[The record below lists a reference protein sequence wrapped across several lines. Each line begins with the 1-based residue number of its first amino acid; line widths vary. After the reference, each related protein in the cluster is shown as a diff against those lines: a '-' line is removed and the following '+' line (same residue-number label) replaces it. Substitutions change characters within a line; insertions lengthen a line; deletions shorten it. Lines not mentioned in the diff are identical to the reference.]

1 MRAEL
6 ARTNVGRGP
15 KVDLMPTERRVAELA
30 ADGLSDQDIAEATH
44 ICLTTVEAN
53 LSRVYRKVG
62 ARSRVEHGRRMDQRP
77 PSDAAP

>member
-1 MRAEL
+1 VCAEL

-15 KVDLMPTERRVAELA
+15 KVDRMPTERRVADLA

-44 ICLTTVEAN
+44 ICVTTVEAN

-62 ARSRVEHGRRMDQRP
+62 APSRVEHGRRMDQRP